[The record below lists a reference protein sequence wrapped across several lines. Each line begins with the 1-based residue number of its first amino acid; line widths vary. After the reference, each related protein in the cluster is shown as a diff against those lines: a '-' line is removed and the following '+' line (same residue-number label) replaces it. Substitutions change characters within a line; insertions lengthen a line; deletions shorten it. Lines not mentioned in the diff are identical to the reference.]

1 MSTLAYAQLT
11 NKRESAPAQT
21 STTTGAPG
29 VRTYID
35 TLAALVPAEVLAM
48 HAVLL
53 NATTTKIGKGTTLR
67 ATPTAETSAAGADT
81 LAKLGGGDVTQ
92 AAVAR
97 STGNDSIPAAGGAII
112 DPSKMDQLEI
122 AFWVLIVLSLLFFVI
137 PRMLGGKW
145 DRYDLARMLIAP
157 LAFVGW
163 TMLQPATAFDA
174 AFPDMDET
182 LRLLVALV
190 IGASL
195 ALVTPL
201 LAKEADSKTPQSI
214 RPPGQPIAPRI

>member
-11 NKRESAPAQT
+11 NKRESAPAPTGT
-21 STTTGAPG
+21 SS
-29 VRTYID
+29 VRTYVD
-35 TLAALVPAEVLAM
+35 TLAALVPAEVLTM

-53 NATTTKIGKGTTLR
+53 NATTTKIAKGTSLYV
-67 ATPTAETSAAGADT
+67 PKTAEISASVDT
-81 LAKLGGGDVTQ
+81 LAKPGVGD
-92 AAVAR
+92 A
-97 STGNDSIPAAGGAII
+97 IPAGGGAII
-112 DPSKMDQLEI
+112 DPTKLDQLQI
-122 AFWVLIVLSLLFFVI
+122 AFWVLIVLSLLFFII
-137 PRMLGGKW
+137 PRVLGGKW
-145 DRYDLARMLIAP
+145 DRYDLARMSIAP

-174 AFPDMDET
+174 AFPDMDAT

-201 LAKEADSKTPQSI
+201 LAKEAESKALQPI
-214 RPPGQPIAPRI
+214 RPPGQPADLLGTPEPKPQI